1 LLREIILLVY
11 GYNGYNEILQY
22 TLSYRLNGHAGAMKS
37 KGKQNILAQMSFVLR
52 SKNGL
57 GETKGVSNVQHTIH
71 VRIRKCDQERFLVG
85 RVAIVALVDARLF
98 PFRLNGA
105 FVRAQGVAFGRAA
118 LVVGSVRVCVRSSS
132 SGICVVHGGSSCG
145 CIVSAVVCVVQSNV
159 LVERQTWATFVVQ
172 TNLLPFGSISL

>member
-1 LLREIILLVY
+1 VH
-11 GYNGYNEILQY
+11 GYNEILQY
-22 TLSYRLNGHAGAMKS
+22 TVSYRLNGHAGAMKS

-71 VRIRKCDQERFLVG
+71 VRIRKCNQERFLVG
-85 RVAIVALVDARLF
+85 TVAIVALVDARLF

-105 FVRAQGVAFGRAA
+105 FLRAQGVAFGRARAA
-118 LVVGSVRVCVRSSS
+118 LVVSSVCVCVCVHSSG
-132 SGICVVHGGSSCG
+132 GICVVHGGRSCG

-172 TNLLPFGSISL
+172 MICCPLDPYLYETT